1 MQSEKLGGSMKKLL
15 IIGIVIAS
23 LLITGCSKEGILKLL
38 NYSQEEIW
46 YRIDYGYMEYLPS
59 YTQISYS
66 WDLASSIFGEDDKS
80 VTVDYGGGYWWWYDY
95 TTTRKITPGS
105 TSKIDIYTNAGE
117 IIVWNESDDYT
128 ILEVYLSPSDDISW
142 GSNDLMGTIEIGQ
155 WVSWYVTP
163 GWWDL
168 LVVDNCGEFII
179 FDIYIGL
186 GDTYIYYFD
195 GLKSGEDTA
204 QMKLENAKKYTE
216 QTKDRVQQKEKN

>member
-1 MQSEKLGGSMKKLL
+1 MKKIL
-15 IIGIVIAS
+15 INLVF
-23 LLITGCSKEGILKLL
+23 LVTLFTLGCSDKGILRITNWSDYMAWYVLGSYEEWL
-38 NYSQEEIW
+38 DGGYSV
-46 YRIDYGYMEYLPS
+46 EYD
-59 YTQISYS
+59 
-66 WDLASSIFGEDDKS
+66 WDLSTSIFGDEEKE
-80 VTVDYGGGYWWWYDY
+80 VNVEIGGEYIFTEFYSK
-95 TTTRKITPGS
+95 TITPGS